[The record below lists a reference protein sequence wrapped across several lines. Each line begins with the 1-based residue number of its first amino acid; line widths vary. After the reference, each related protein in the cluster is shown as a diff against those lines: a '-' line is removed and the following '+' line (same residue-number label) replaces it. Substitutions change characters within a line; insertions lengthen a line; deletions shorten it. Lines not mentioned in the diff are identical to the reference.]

1 MHQLSTRQFALPR
14 RRLENSSAAP
24 AAFTQEFALAG
35 VAETSEGMA
44 KALEASG
51 DYRILRRLVPRP
63 PEPRSADTRIGLIID
78 LETTS
83 LDTSRNEVL
92 EIAAVKFAYSEDPL
106 GYRFRG
112 ESSGERDR
120 QRRPSPAITVV
131 RQTDRPPSIIIDISM
146 SVVGITSRQRSTGDA
161 ASIPTAGAAHAAN
174 RHRAQGGNPGCS
186 AASRSSSR
194 PPVHRE

>member
-1 MHQLSTRQFALPR
+1 M
-14 RRLENSSAAP
+14 
-24 AAFTQEFALAG
+24 AG

-83 LDTSRNEVL
+83 LDTSRNEVS

-112 ESSGERDR
+112 GEFRGKG
-120 QRRPSPAITVV
+120 PA
-131 RQTDRPPSIIIDISM
+131 
-146 SVVGITSRQRSTGDA
+146 A
-161 ASIPTAGAAHAAN
+161 
-174 RHRAQGGNPGCS
+174 
-186 AASRSSSR
+186 
-194 PPVHRE
+194 